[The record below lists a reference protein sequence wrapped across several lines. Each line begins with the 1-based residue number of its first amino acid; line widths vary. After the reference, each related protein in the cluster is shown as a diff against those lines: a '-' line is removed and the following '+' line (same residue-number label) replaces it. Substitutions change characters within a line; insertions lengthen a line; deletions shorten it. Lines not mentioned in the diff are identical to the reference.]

1 MYWRAEND
9 RKNESVFDEN
19 EKTEDINQESQND
32 QTTSVEDAD
41 EMNNESQD
49 NLQEENSEDTEADI
63 DPKDEEI
70 QQLKNNVQEEEE
82 KYLRLY
88 AEFENYKRRIQKE
101 NQTMKAYKA
110 QDVLN
115 DILPTIDNIERAL
128 QIEGEDEQFKSLQKG
143 VEMVY
148 ESLLN
153 ALKNNG
159 LEKIEAEGQQFDPN
173 IHQAVVQDDNP
184 DYESGQVTQEL
195 QTGYKLKER
204 VLRPSMVKV
213 NQ

>member
-1 MYWRAEND
+1 MTE
-9 RKNESVFDEN
+9 KNESVFDEN
-19 EKTEDINQESQND
+19 EKTEDIIQESQND

-159 LEKIEAEGQQFDPN
+159 LEKIEAEGQQFDPK

>member
-1 MYWRAEND
+1 MTE
-9 RKNESVFDEN
+9 KNESVFDEN
-19 EKTEDINQESQND
+19 EKTEDINQETPNN
-32 QTTSVEDAD
+32 QTTSVEGTD
-41 EMNNESQD
+41 EIANESQD
-49 NLQEENSEDTEADI
+49 NLQEENFEDIEADI

-173 IHQAVVQDDNP
+173 VHQAVVQDDNP

>member
-9 RKNESVFDEN
+9 RKNESVFDQEAN
-19 EKTEDINQESQND
+19 EDVTDNEQNTSAVNTD
-32 QTTSVEDAD
+32 ETTDA
-41 EMNNESQD
+41 SQD
-49 NLQEENSEDTEADI
+49 NLQEDDSQETTEDV

-70 QQLKNNVQEEEE
+70 QQLKQDVQENEE

-128 QIEGEDEQFKSLQKG
+128 QIEGENEQFQSLKKG
-143 VEMVY
+143 VEMIH
-148 ESLLN
+148 ESLIN
-153 ALKNNG
+153 ALKENG
-159 LEKIEAEGQQFDPN
+159 LELIETEGHQFDPN
-173 IHQAVVQDDNP
+173 VHQAVVQDDNP
-184 DYESGQVTQEL
+184 DFESGEITQEL
-195 QTGYKLKER
+195 QKGYKLKER